1 MASAIH
7 AAVLQDPE
15 SYAYVGKGS
24 GVEKQWSKGGRCR
37 RCCERRPWSVLKMWY
52 EVLRMSLVV
61 VGFDRGKGWG
71 ACWVLVEV
79 GRVRQKMACAKC
91 LDREM

>member
-1 MASAIH
+1 
-7 AAVLQDPE
+7 
-15 SYAYVGKGS
+15 
-24 GVEKQWSKGGRCR
+24 
-37 RCCERRPWSVLKMWY
+37 MWY